1 LNVILWKVALR
12 HYTHHP
18 WQILLSVI
26 GIALGVAVVVAIDL
40 TNSSASK
47 AFDLSAEAVSGS
59 ATHEVVGGPDGLP
72 EDFYVQLR
80 LEDGVENIAPV
91 VEGYAQLTSLVGNKQ
106 KTMQIL
112 GVDVFA
118 EAQFRDHLENTTQP
132 FDITRFLATPNTA
145 VMLQSTAREYG
156 LRLDSDFELLVRGVS
171 YPFTLVGMIK
181 DTGEPAQQALQTV
194 IFVDIATAQE
204 VLGLHGQL
212 SRIDVKVPDTEKGE
226 ALLQTIRAQMPETAT
241 VVPSEERSYA
251 MEQMTDAFQAN
262 LTALSLLA
270 LLVGVFLIYNTMTF
284 AIVQRRDILGYM
296 RTLGVTKRE
305 IFKLVLIEAAI
316 IGLISTVLGLF
327 AGVLLGQSLLH
338 LVTRTIN
345 DLYFVITV
353 SDLHVSFWSIVKG
366 ILIGVVATMVAAF
379 IPAREATHSSARASS
394 SRSILE
400 LKYKYLVFRVSWVGY
415 ALLALGVT
423 VLLIPTQSLFVSFA
437 GLFIVI
443 MGFALLVP
451 LLTIGLVKVFAPVLR
466 TMFGELGNMA
476 ARGVT
481 ASFSRT
487 AVAVTSLTIAVATT
501 IGVTVMI
508 DSFRLSVVDWLDNTL
523 RADVFVSVAGVES
536 ASDKGGLSP
545 VWVERFRSLRQVD
558 SVSIGRRVE
567 FYTNGQTSELF
578 AIQMPRKAFT
588 RFRLIEG
595 ELGEVRQKFYDEG
608 AVLISEPYA
617 FRHDLHK
624 GDSLTLPTNKG
635 KRDFEVAGVYV
646 DYGSEQGVITIN
658 RGTYLKH
665 WHDNSVSSLGVYA
678 SHDADVDELIAKM
691 RELVDEQLSNPY
703 TQIKEQ
709 DLEIRSNAAIR
720 EASIR
725 IFDRT
730 FAVTQVLRLLAIIVA
745 FVGILSALMA
755 IQIERSRELGLMRA
769 IGLTPRQV
777 WMVVSGET
785 GIIGALAGFLAM
797 PIGIVL
803 ALILI
808 LVINRRSFGWSMD
821 VSIDP
826 LLLSQSLTLAII
838 AALLAGIYPALRM
851 ARISPGE
858 ALREE

>member
-1 LNVILWKVALR
+1 
-12 HYTHHP
+12 
-18 WQILLSVI
+18 
-26 GIALGVAVVVAIDL
+26 
-40 TNSSASK
+40 
-47 AFDLSAEAVSGS
+47 
-59 ATHEVVGGPDGLP
+59 
-72 EDFYVQLR
+72 
-80 LEDGVENIAPV
+80 
-91 VEGYAQLTSLVGNKQ
+91 
-106 KTMQIL
+106 
-112 GVDVFA
+112 
-118 EAQFRDHLENTTQP
+118 
-132 FDITRFLATPNTA
+132 
-145 VMLQSTAREYG
+145 
-156 LRLDSDFELLVRGVS
+156 
-171 YPFTLVGMIK
+171 
-181 DTGEPAQQALQTV
+181 
-194 IFVDIATAQE
+194 
-204 VLGLHGQL
+204 
-212 SRIDVKVPDTEKGE
+212 
-226 ALLQTIRAQMPETAT
+226 
-241 VVPSEERSYA
+241 
-251 MEQMTDAFQAN
+251 
-262 LTALSLLA
+262 
-270 LLVGVFLIYNTMTF
+270 
-284 AIVQRRDILGYM
+284 
-296 RTLGVTKRE
+296 
-305 IFKLVLIEAAI
+305 
-316 IGLISTVLGLF
+316 
-327 AGVLLGQSLLH
+327 
-338 LVTRTIN
+338 
-345 DLYFVITV
+345 
-353 SDLHVSFWSIVKG
+353 
-366 ILIGVVATMVAAF
+366 
-379 IPAREATHSSARASS
+379 
-394 SRSILE
+394 
-400 LKYKYLVFRVSWVGY
+400 
-415 ALLALGVT
+415 
-423 VLLIPTQSLFVSFA
+423 
-437 GLFIVI
+437 
-443 MGFALLVP
+443 
-451 LLTIGLVKVFAPVLR
+451 
-466 TMFGELGNMA
+466 
-476 ARGVT
+476 
-481 ASFSRT
+481 
-487 AVAVTSLTIAVATT
+487 
-501 IGVTVMI
+501 
-508 DSFRLSVVDWLDNTL
+508 
-523 RADVFVSVAGVES
+523 
-536 ASDKGGLSP
+536 
-545 VWVERFRSLRQVD
+545 
-558 SVSIGRRVE
+558 
-567 FYTNGQTSELF
+567 
-578 AIQMPRKAFT
+578 MPRKAFT